1 MIKHGMSATKVRFFE
16 RDEAAEVKTK
26 LAAWGKPGRKFYRQ
40 AFEMSNRIKLTD
52 RK

>member
-1 MIKHGMSATKVRFFE
+1 MWITAATKVRFFE
-16 RDEAAEVKTK
+16 RDEAAEVKTM
-26 LAAWGKPGRKFYRQ
+26 LAAWETPGRKFYRQ